1 MKRLSARLQAIADM
15 VEPGSYLADV
25 GSDHAL
31 LPIHLV
37 ETGKIS
43 WAMAIENK
51 IGPFLRMT
59 QAIDEAGLNGR
70 ISSSKSDGISVLRDG
85 VNTLAICGMG
95 GLLSCDILES
105 GRKNLDQIETIILDP
120 HRDLEAVRRR
130 VTALGFHIDDETM
143 VYEDKIY
150 YTIIRFKK
158 GAPASPYSVPDCLF
172 GPILRKKRGET
183 FVRWL
188 ENQKK
193 TLNGLL
199 NKDLGKEA
207 RERYLSL
214 YRLVRDE
221 IQSGDESE
229 RR

>member
-15 VEPGSYLADV
+15 VEPSSYLADV

-37 ETGKIS
+37 ESGKIS

-51 IGPFLRMT
+51 IGPFLHMT

-70 ISSSKSDGISVLRDG
+70 ISASKSDGISVLRDG
-85 VNTLAICGMG
+85 VDTLAICGMG
-95 GLLSCDILES
+95 GLLSCDILE
-105 GRKNLDQIETIILDP
+105 RNKENLEQIKTIILDP

-130 VTALGFHIDDETM
+130 VAALGFHIDDETM
-143 VYEDKIY
+143 VYEDRIY

-158 GAPASPYSVPDCLF
+158 GLPTTPYSVADCLF
-172 GPILRKKRGET
+172 GPVLRKKRGEI
-183 FVRWL
+183 FIRWL

-193 TLNGLL
+193 TLSGLL
-199 NKDLGKEA
+199 DKNLGKEA
-207 RERYLSL
+207 RERYLFL

-221 IQSGDESE
+221 IQCGEGSK

>member
-37 ETGKIS
+37 ESGKIS

-51 IGPFLRMT
+51 TGPFLRMT

-70 ISSSKSDGISVLRDG
+70 ISASKSDGISVLRDG
-85 VNTLAICGMG
+85 VDTLAICGMG
-95 GLLSCDILES
+95 GLLSCDILE
-105 GRKNLDQIETIILDP
+105 RNKENLEQIKTIILDP

-130 VTALGFHIDDETM
+130 VAALGFYIDDETM
-143 VYEDKIY
+143 VYEDRIY

-158 GAPASPYSVPDCLF
+158 GLPTIPYSLADCLF
-172 GPILRKKRGET
+172 GPVLRKKRGET
-183 FVRWL
+183 FIRWL

-193 TLNGLL
+193 TLSGLL
-199 NKDLGKEA
+199 DKNLGKEA
-207 RERYLSL
+207 RERYLFL

-221 IQSGDESE
+221 IQCGEGSE

>member
-1 MKRLSARLQAIADM
+1 MKRLSARLQAIAEM

-37 ETGKIS
+37 ESGKIS

-51 IGPFLRMT
+51 ICLYVHMT
-59 QAIDEAGLNGR
+59 QAIDEAGLHGR
-70 ISSSKSDGISVLRDG
+70 ISTSKSDGISVLRDG
-85 VNTLAICGMG
+85 VNTLAVCGMG
-95 GLLSCDILES
+95 GLLSCEILE
-105 GRKNLDQIETIILDP
+105 KNKENLAQINTIILDP

-130 VTALGFHIDDETM
+130 VTALGYHIDDETM
-143 VYEDKIY
+143 VYEDRIY
-150 YTIIRFKK
+150 YTIIRFQK
-158 GAPASPYSVPDCLF
+158 GAPSAPYSVADCLF
-172 GPILRKKRGET
+172 GPILRKKRGEV

-193 TLNGLL
+193 TLSGLL
-199 NKDLGKEA
+199 DKNLGKEA

-221 IQSGDESE
+221 IQ
-229 RR
+229 RN

>member
-1 MKRLSARLQAIADM
+1 MKRLSARLQAIAEM

-37 ETGKIS
+37 ESGKIS

-51 IGPFLRMT
+51 IGPYLHMT
-59 QAIDEAGLNGR
+59 QTIDEAGLHGR
-70 ISSSKSDGISVLRDG
+70 ISASKSDGISVLRDG

-95 GLLSCDILES
+95 GLLSCEILE
-105 GRKNLDQIETIILDP
+105 KNKENLAQINAIILDP

-130 VTALGFHIDDETM
+130 VTALGYHIDDETM
-143 VYEDKIY
+143 VYEDRIY

-158 GAPASPYSVPDCLF
+158 GTPSAPYSVADCLF
-172 GPILRKKRGET
+172 GPILRKKRGEV

-193 TLNGLL
+193 TLSGLL
-199 NKDLGKEA
+199 DKNLGKEA

-221 IQSGDESE
+221 IQ
-229 RR
+229 RN

>member
-1 MKRLSARLQAIADM
+1 MKRLSARLQAIAEM

-37 ETGKIS
+37 ESGKIS

-51 IGPFLRMT
+51 IGPYLHMT
-59 QAIDEAGLNGR
+59 QAIAEAGLHGR
-70 ISSSKSDGISVLRDG
+70 ISASKSDGISVLRDG

-95 GLLSCDILES
+95 GLLSCEILE
-105 GRKNLDQIETIILDP
+105 KNKENLAQINAIILDP

-130 VTALGFHIDDETM
+130 VTALGYHIDDETM
-143 VYEDKIY
+143 VYEDRIY

-158 GAPASPYSVPDCLF
+158 GAPSAPYSVADCLF
-172 GPILRKKRGET
+172 GPILRKKRGEV

-193 TLNGLL
+193 TLSGLL
-199 NKDLGKEA
+199 DKNLGKEA

-221 IQSGDESE
+221 IQ
-229 RR
+229 RN

>member
-1 MKRLSARLQAIADM
+1 MKRLSARLQAIAEM

-31 LPIHLV
+31 LPIHLI
-37 ETGKIS
+37 ESGKIS
-43 WAMAIENK
+43 WAMGIENK
-51 IGPFLRMT
+51 IGPYLHMT
-59 QAIDEAGLNGR
+59 QAIDEAGLHGR
-70 ISSSKSDGISVLRDG
+70 ISASKSDGISVLRDG

-95 GLLSCDILES
+95 GLLSCEILE
-105 GRKNLDQIETIILDP
+105 KNKENLAQINTIILDP

-130 VTALGFHIDDETM
+130 VTALGYHIDDETM
-143 VYEDKIY
+143 VYEDRIY

-158 GAPASPYSVPDCLF
+158 GAPSAPYSFADCLF
-172 GPILRKKRGET
+172 GPILRKKRGEV

-193 TLNGLL
+193 TLSGLL
-199 NKDLGKEA
+199 DKNLGKEA

-221 IQSGDESE
+221 IQ
-229 RR
+229 RN